1 VRACNLTLTP
11 SAQSLTNQK
20 RGAQTMLDLQ
30 RLLPFAGTRANAAP
44 PLPDVALYVIGDIH
58 GEIGLLEQL
67 LDQIDADI
75 AGASVASPH
84 LVFVGDYVDRG
95 ENSATVLTRLFDLQA
110 ELSEH
115 AVTLM
120 GNHERMMLDF
130 LDDPITQGTRWLR
143 YGGLQTLASFGI
155 GGITETARANG
166 LCNAADALRNA
177 LNAARPDM
185 LTWLRDLPLWWQ
197 NGTVAVTH
205 AGANPVRAM
214 ADQSERAL
222 LWGHPDFERV
232 PRRDGLWICF
242 GHRIHDSV
250 DFTGGRVA
258 VDTGGQQYGRLSC
271 AVLLPDGTTRVLEA
285 TTSRS
290 HRHKPNFVNSS
301 LISPLLPALLC

>member
-1 VRACNLTLTP
+1 MRACNLTLTP

-84 LVFVGDYVDRG
+84 LIFVGDYVDRG
-95 ENSATVLTRLFDLQA
+95 EHSAAVLTRLFDLQA
-110 ELSEH
+110 ELGEH

-130 LDDPITQGTRWLR
+130 LDDPITQGSRWLR

-155 GGITETARANG
+155 GGITETARAIG

-242 GHRIHDSV
+242 GHKIHDSV

-285 TTSRS
+285 TASQS
-290 HRHKPNFVNSS
+290 HRH
-301 LISPLLPALLC
+301 